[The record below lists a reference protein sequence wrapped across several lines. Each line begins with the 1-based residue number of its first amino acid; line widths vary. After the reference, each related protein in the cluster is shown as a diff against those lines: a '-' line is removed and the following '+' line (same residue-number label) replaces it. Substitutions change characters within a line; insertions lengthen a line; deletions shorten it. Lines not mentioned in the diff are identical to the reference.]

1 MTARLVV
8 LASGHGSNLQ
18 AVLDAC
24 AGGDLDAQVVGV
36 SGDRADA
43 YALERARSRGIDAV
57 AVTRE
62 SGEDR
67 RHYDQRLADTVATWH
82 PDWIVLA
89 GFMRLLST
97 QFLDRFPHRV
107 LNVHPALPGELPGV
121 GAIERAYDQART
133 GLRTHTGVMV
143 HLVPD
148 EGVDSGPVI
157 MSEMVPIGPTDTLA
171 ELEVRMHAVEHR
183 LLIAALAVLTGQT

>member
-62 SGEDR
+62 PGEDR

-157 MSEMVPIGPTDTLA
+157 ISEIVPIGPTDTLA

>member
-18 AVLDAC
+18 AVVDAC
-24 AGGDLDAQVVGV
+24 ESGVLAAQVVGV
-36 SGDRADA
+36 SGDRAEA
-43 YALERARSRGIDAV
+43 YALERARERGIEAV
-57 AVTRE
+57 AVSRE
-62 SGEDR
+62 PGEER
-67 RHYDQRLADTVATWH
+67 RHYDRRLADTVAAWE

-97 QFLDRFPHRV
+97 QFLDRFPGRV

-121 GAIERAYDQART
+121 GAIERAYDEARA
-133 GLRTHTGVMV
+133 GRRTHTGVMV

-157 MSEMVPIGPTDTLA
+157 LSETVAIDPHDTLA
-171 ELEVRMHAVEHR
+171 DLEERVHAVEHR
-183 LLIAALAVLTGQT
+183 LLIAALADVIRTG